1 MSLAFWRRKPKADD
15 AAPPRTSRSSAGDDD
30 AGARADPAATLR
42 ARARRRLIGAAA
54 LLLLVIIV
62 VPMVLDPEPKPVPD
76 NIPIDIPSEKSKF
89 SPRLTLPP
97 VPAPENVPLAPP
109 PDAAPAGAVPAAD
122 AAAAPEAAKKEPAEA
137 AKKDAT
143 DTATKD
149 AMRPAPPAKS
159 EEQRARAALEG
170 KAAEAL
176 PAPAKGG
183 KFAVQA
189 AATSSEAA
197 ARELSERLKKAGLLP
212 YTEGVQ
218 TAEGMRY
225 RVRVGP
231 YATRDE
237 AERVRARLKSLGISA
252 NIVTP

>member
-15 AAPPRTSRSSAGDDD
+15 AAPPRTSRSATGDDD
-30 AGARADPAATLR
+30 PGTRADPAATLR

-76 NIPIDIPSEKSKF
+76 NIPIDIPSEKSRF

-97 VPAPENVPLAPP
+97 VPAPENVPLPP
-109 PDAAPAGAVPAAD
+109 PDAAPAASGPAAD
-122 AAAAPEAAKKEPAEA
+122 AAAAAAVKKEPVEAAKKESTDS
-137 AKKDAT
+137 AKKDA
-143 DTATKD
+143 A
-149 AMRPAPPAKS
+149 RPATAAKS
-159 EEQRARAALEG
+159 EEQQARAALEG
-170 KAAEAL
+170 KAADAV
-176 PAPAKGG
+176 PAPTKGG

-197 ARELSERLKKAGLLP
+197 ARELSERLKKAGLSP

-231 YATRDE
+231 YATREE